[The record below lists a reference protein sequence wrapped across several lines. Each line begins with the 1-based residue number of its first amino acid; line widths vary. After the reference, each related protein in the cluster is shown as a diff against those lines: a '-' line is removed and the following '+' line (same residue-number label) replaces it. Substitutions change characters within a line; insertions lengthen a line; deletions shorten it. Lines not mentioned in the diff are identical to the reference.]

1 MSSSAFES
9 DVYQA
14 RQEMPWAEI
23 DLKYFL
29 KILAQD
35 TYDVPQ
41 PVSLSVVSRPSVSTR
56 FWWVL
61 TWFGED
67 GEERT
72 MAAATLELCL
82 WRAAVREKQ
91 LRDKAERRNVPGSE
105 GVS

>member
-1 MSSSAFES
+1 MSSMFET

-14 RQEMPWAEI
+14 RQVIPWAEI

-29 KILAQD
+29 QCLAQD
-35 TYDVPQ
+35 TGDMPQ
-41 PVSLSVVSRPSVSTR
+41 PVTLSVLSRPSVSTR
-56 FWWVL
+56 LWWVL
-61 TWFGED
+61 TWTGED

-91 LRDKAERRNVPGSE
+91 LRDKAERRDVQGSE